1 MINDFNKCG
10 KLRDGSALK
19 DCKMFPVGRT
29 FAALS
34 IFPASSFWFC
44 AVFFFFFSFYGALSI
59 LPTSS
64 FWFFAAALFC
74 STVDTFLLSDM
85 RSPNSVQNENCKLSL
100 CRISNFCAR
109 CLQSVFGAIFA
120 IWLQTLRCTNFTIF
134 VVMWPVLH
142 AKHRFLKMHQRRRN
156 TLSANGVYLKFEYQ
170 QWWKFLRKQNSA
182 RLNIFL
188 QTFAF
193 LSQFH
198 LIFAILL
205 AMHLGRA
212 VSFFWWHICTL
223 YCRFCLWW

>member
-1 MINDFNKCG
+1 MWKIKGWVCFKGLQDVSCWSNLCCIIN
-10 KLRDGSALK
+10 
-19 DCKMFPVGRT
+19 FPRV
-29 FAALS
+29 
-34 IFPASSFWFC
+34 IFLILCSFLLL
-44 AVFFFFFSFYGALSI
+44 FSFYGALSI

-170 QWWKFLRKQNSA
+170 QWWKFLRK
-182 RLNIFL
+182 
-188 QTFAF
+188 
-193 LSQFH
+193 
-198 LIFAILL
+198 
-205 AMHLGRA
+205 
-212 VSFFWWHICTL
+212 
-223 YCRFCLWW
+223 

>member
-1 MINDFNKCG
+1 MWKIKGWVCFKGLQDVYCWSNLCCIINF
-10 KLRDGSALK
+10 LR
-19 DCKMFPVGRT
+19 V
-29 FAALS
+29 
-34 IFPASSFWFC
+34 SFLILCSFLLL
-44 AVFFFFFSFYGALSI
+44 FFFLWRTINSPNIIFLI
-59 LPTSS
+59 LCSS
-64 FWFFAAALFC
+64 P
-74 STVDTFLLSDM
+74 FLQHRRYILVIGHA
-85 RSPNSVQNENCKLSL
+85 RLPNSVQNENCKLSL

-142 AKHRFLKMHQRRRN
+142 EKHRFLKMHQRRRN

-170 QWWKFLRKQNSA
+170 QWWKYQRKQNSA
-182 RLNIFL
+182 RLHIFL

-205 AMHLGRA
+205 AMHLGGA
-212 VSFFWWHICTL
+212 VSFFWRHICTVDFA
-223 YCRFCLWW
+223 YDDNAH

>member
-34 IFPASSFWFC
+34 ISPASSFWFC

-109 CLQSVFGAIFA
+109 CLQSDTGLFGGHLCHLR
-120 IWLQTLRCTNFTIF
+120 WQLTLGCSNFTIF

-156 TLSANGVYLKFEYQ
+156 T
-170 QWWKFLRKQNSA
+170 
-182 RLNIFL
+182 
-188 QTFAF
+188 
-193 LSQFH
+193 
-198 LIFAILL
+198 
-205 AMHLGRA
+205 
-212 VSFFWWHICTL
+212 
-223 YCRFCLWW
+223 

>member
-1 MINDFNKCG
+1 MWKIKRWVCFKGLQDVSCWSNLCCIIN
-10 KLRDGSALK
+10 
-19 DCKMFPVGRT
+19 FPRV
-29 FAALS
+29 
-34 IFPASSFWFC
+34 IFLILCSFLLL
-44 AVFFFFFSFYGALSI
+44 FFFLWRTI
-59 LPTSS
+59 N
-64 FWFFAAALFC
+64 
-74 STVDTFLLSDM
+74 
-85 RSPNSVQNENCKLSL
+85 SPNIIFLILCSSPFLQHRRYILVIGHALAQFSSKWKLQYLL

-109 CLQSVFGAIFA
+109 CLQSDTGLFGGHLCHLR
-120 IWLQTLRCTNFTIF
+120 WQLTLGCSNFTIF

-193 LSQFH
+193 LSRFH

-212 VSFFWWHICTL
+212 VSFFWRHICTVDFA
-223 YCRFCLWW
+223 YDDNAH